1 MMATNTTVA
10 SFAWP
15 RWRRVAG
22 VDIGRAAIKIV
33 VLQRT
38 MWRWRIEAFDVVA
51 LKSAGADEVQQTLP
65 VMLAHLQVQPTVVA
79 TSLPAT
85 QALIQNLQ
93 LPGPVSDT
101 ELETWTMQAARTQL
115 PCAISDVY
123 VDFYRLEENNSV
135 LLAAMRKDVALRH
148 IAAFRDC
155 VLSPAILDLD
165 VLALRRSAGHA
176 GTDGN
181 RMLIVDVGANSVRLH
196 ALQGVQIIFSREQ
209 LTSGLQDLPL
219 PDLRRRLVQEI
230 RRVLQLFLASS
241 ASGAWRC
248 ILLAGGYAGVED
260 IQNQVAEH
268 TGMQVVLANPFH
280 AMTIRP
286 GLDQGKLAT
295 LQTSLA
301 HACGLAMSKIC

>member
-1 MMATNTTVA
+1 MATKTAVA
-10 SFAWP
+10 SSAWS

-38 MWRWRIEAFDVVA
+38 LWRWRLEAFDVVA
-51 LKSAGADEVQQTLP
+51 LKSTGADEVQQTLA
-65 VMLAHLQVQPTVVA
+65 VMLARLQAQPTVVA
-79 TSLPAT
+79 TCMPAT
-85 QALIQNLQ
+85 QALIQNLK

-101 ELETWTMQAARTQL
+101 ELETWTMEAARTQL
-115 PCAISDVY
+115 PCAITDVF

-135 LLAAMRKDVALRH
+135 LLAAMRKDAAQRH

-176 GTDGN
+176 VTDGN
-181 RMLIVDVGANSVRLH
+181 RMLIVDVGATSVRLH

-209 LTSGLQDLPL
+209 LTSGLQGLPL

-241 ASGAWRC
+241 ASGTWPC
-248 ILLAGGYAGVED
+248 ILLAGGYAGVQD

-286 GLDQGKLAT
+286 GLDQSKLAT
-295 LQTSLA
+295 LQTCLA
-301 HACGLAMSKIC
+301 QACGLAMSKVC